1 MDTSKVNLL
10 SSTSLNDAHKTPV
23 SSLINTSMGDDNNNN
38 TNEYASMSLNR
49 RDGPLAQKLANK
61 LSIVANTNV
70 SIPSANN
77 HNHYK
82 NSPNGNHDVE
92 EQEQLSPLADTWGFP
107 PSPTENDESSSALS
121 HGQTRSSSASNSPQ
135 KSSSQ
140 KKLDQSHSRELI
152 GKHSLLVT
160 SKNTNEDTNSS
171 TSAVQDEMF
180 ETPRIILRKIQFDD
194 PDIFPAELTP
204 DLVKELSQENNHRQN
219 RQRRSNNSSTTSLN
233 PSPKKKRQRN
243 SSHNEQ
249 DYDFNDDDDDND
261 EHQSLKKRIR
271 RSGLTNENFP
281 NNNNNNNNSFDAMDA
296 FKKKTRDRLAHKVL
310 DIDANPHENTSY
322 KQFVKLLDIF
332 NDDYERHY
340 NEMEKIDDEYY
351 LDLLL
356 SDHTLNEMGT
366 LSEKLKL
373 STYMSCI
380 DLFKLKRLLEIL
392 SLRIK
397 QGIEMSPILKHD
409 INDEHKETEE
419 DERAWRDLIFERL
432 TMCAN
437 ACEIALNIM
446 TTLNMPKEIL
456 VENVIEYTS
465 LFIKAQ
471 LAKTI
476 FPEYDPLYRSDNQ
489 SKDPLLTKQKRSK
502 ITGTKCKQ
510 VQILYNKIVS
520 LFQGIADLMPL
531 GKFTDTII
539 LAISSFTVSC
549 IFVENIFDLQA
560 HSITILP
567 ELFSRYEDH
576 RDSILDDLLLSIV
589 RLPTSKKSL
598 RCYRLPS
605 GESIQMFTAL
615 IMHLIHSPVS
625 TINSNITD
633 ASNELNL
640 LNTYT
645 IGQNIAY
652 KFLTLFFRSCGTKQG
667 EDDYR
672 IIFENFLADLLTTAN
687 RPEWPASE
695 ILLTLLSRILMKNF
709 SNQSLSIQIRL
720 QSLEYL
726 GSVAAQLRKDT
737 IELDILNSRENQDRI
752 DQIIHKTLLSIE
764 TDEDVLE
771 VYKTDPLRY
780 HRSLVIYLNE
790 LSQSEPTSHFAKMFH
805 IGQWLRDIN
814 LTIERLNQ
822 TLTRRV
828 KPLNHAELVDVDID
842 ESMDNN
848 THSNPTLTIADE
860 IDLKKNEKITILKM
874 LTLPITIRKQQ
885 RYTSDVDYDDICLLM
900 RYLTSNR
907 PFLKTFDVYLKQ
919 LAAVFQSEAGTNI
932 RSKAMKCLCTVVE
945 ADPTILGRN
954 DIKSCVKV
962 GLTDKSVSVREA
974 AIDLIGRYIVHKQL
988 LILQYYDV
996 LCERSIDT
1004 GVSVRKRVV
1013 KIFRDVCL
1021 SQPDFVRIPDICSR
1035 LLRRINDEDSIR
1047 KLVLET
1053 FQQLWFTPTRN
1064 HYEIRQRVQTI
1075 IDVLIDAQKQN
1086 NTWLENLVKEFL
1098 QTNDKQSND
1107 DKAKIREQRKD
1118 VLKAIQDIINEL
1130 VESILKIESANDQ
1143 VSSNKMVA
1151 TFIALYALGK
1161 AKPEHVLPH
1170 VSTIVEYLNIKCTSY
1185 NDNVIVQYVAKILEF
1200 TVPLMKSAS
1209 SSIIYSLE
1217 GSLTK
1222 LLLVSGQL
1230 VIHSSIACLSAA
1242 IRLSKNV
1249 SLVKDVFLRYHS
1261 FIIQCQLK
1269 IIENPNE
1276 EFKGSAQLARS
1287 IYILGVLCKYFDIE
1301 RSEYDDLQF
1310 SVEDIFQLFMFF
1322 IERPD
1327 SVIKLKS
1334 LVGLGFFLQ
1343 RYGQY
1348 LIEDTLRQ
1356 LYHTYLL
1363 DRRPI
1368 AAQLRCQVLINLEE
1382 YFRDCI
1388 RRMAEQDIDY
1398 LHLTTTTTTTIINTN
1413 DDENSNDAHQIT
1425 GANLK
1430 DTTDIHSEMA
1440 SSIAQC
1446 YLRIVLDT
1454 YLSEDEIIRQC
1465 VRKVVTCIL
1474 EQGLVHPVQ
1483 FIPFLIAMT
1492 TDRDINIQQS
1502 AEQNLQD
1509 LDKTNPGI
1517 IQTKVMQGFKMSY
1530 QLQKLL
1536 SIQYNNNNNNNYQQ
1550 VDPQSDIIRGMTK
1563 VAVVSMNNHQLPYCS
1578 VNHFLYSL
1586 IRSSRVYRRGLITQ
1600 LLKMFDN
1607 DSSSTT
1613 SSLTLE
1619 EQLFVADNLAYFPY
1633 QVQDEPLFIVEQID
1647 LSISVIGSTQ
1657 LQQFRDLL
1665 KQHLDYIDD
1674 DEGIDM
1680 NKLETK
1686 LYDVSEIIID
1696 ELNQCLR
1703 LTKPT
1708 MLLLLLK
1715 SYLKD
1720 VYYLND
1726 TKIIEYDHT
1735 ESSKITD
1742 RPILTRKINVKFEP
1756 KIILDTI
1763 KPINKY
1769 DNLQKRKQLIKE
1781 FGDFKRYLLA
1791 FDTDIEDTIQSISE
1805 LLPSSSLS
1813 TPKGKKKGSGSSK
1826 RRKVMIDSDDDS
1838 GNGDF

>member
-1 MDTSKVNLL
+1 MGDNN
-10 SSTSLNDAHKTPV
+10 SSE
-23 SSLINTSMGDDNNNN
+23 NTSI
-38 TNEYASMSLNR
+38 SLNR
-49 RDGPLAQKLANK
+49 RDGPLVQALTDK
-61 LSIVANTNV
+61 LSIVANTNA
-70 SIPSANN
+70 SISSTNN
-77 HNHYK
+77 HAHYK
-82 NSPNGNHDVE
+82 SSPNGNHDVE
-92 EQEQLSPLADTWGFP
+92 EQEQLSPLGTWGFL
-107 PSPTENDESSSALS
+107 PSPTENEESSSVLS
-121 HGQTRSSSASNSPQ
+121 HSQTRSSSSNSSHE
-135 KSSSQ
+135 SSSHKKMDHSNSQ
-140 KKLDQSHSRELI
+140 KFTDKQ
-152 GKHSLLVT
+152 SLLVT
-160 SKNTNEDTNSS
+160 SNNTNEDMMKSP
-171 TSAVQDEMF
+171 SAVDQEDEVF
-180 ETPRIILRKIQFDD
+180 ETPRIILQKIQFDD
-194 PDIFPAELTP
+194 PDLFPDDLTP
-204 DLVKELSQENNHRQN
+204 DLVKRFSQENGQRSS
-219 RQRRSNNSSTTSLN
+219 RPRRSNNSSTISLN

-243 SSHNEQ
+243 TSHEEPNYEF
-249 DYDFNDDDDDND
+249 DDEKDDDDDDDND
-261 EHQSLKKRIR
+261 DDDQQSLKKRIR
-271 RSGLTNENFP
+271 RAGLTNEN
-281 NNNNNNNNSFDAMDA
+281 SMSYDAMSE
-296 FKKKTRDRLAHKVL
+296 FKKKTRDRLARKVL
-310 DIDANPHENTSY
+310 DIDADPHENASY
-322 KQFVKLLDIF
+322 KRFVNLLNIF
-332 NDDYERHY
+332 NDDYERY
-340 NEMEKIDDEYY
+340 YEDMKDSDEEHY

-356 SDHTLNEMGT
+356 SDHTLDEMAT

-373 STYMSCI
+373 STYMSQI
-380 DLFKLKRLLEIL
+380 EIVKLKRLLEIL

-397 QGIEMSPILKHD
+397 QGIELSPILKHD
-409 INDEHKETEE
+409 INDEQQETQE
-419 DERAWRDLIFERL
+419 DERAWRDLVFERL
-432 TMCAN
+432 TTCAN
-437 ACEIALNIM
+437 ACEVALNIM
-446 TTLNMPKEIL
+446 TTPNANKEIL
-456 VENVIEYTS
+456 VENAIENTT

-489 SKDPLLTKQKRSK
+489 SKDPLLTKQKRQK
-502 ITGTKCKQ
+502 ATGTKCKK
-510 VQILYNKIVS
+510 VQLLYNKMIS

-549 IFVENIFDLQA
+549 IYVENIFDLQA

-567 ELFSRYEDH
+567 ELFSRYEHH
-576 RDSILDDLLLSIV
+576 RDSILDDILLSIV
-589 RLPTSKKSL
+589 RLPTSKKSI

-615 IMHLIHSPVS
+615 IMHLIHSPV
-625 TINSNITD
+625 TTLNSNVAD
-633 ASNELNL
+633 AANELHL
-640 LNTYT
+640 LNTYSL
-645 IGQNIAY
+645 GQNIAY

-672 IIFENFLADLLTTAN
+672 IIFENFLADLLVTAN

-709 SNQSLSIQIRL
+709 SNQSVSIPIRL

-737 IELDILNSRENQDRI
+737 IELDVLNSRQNQERLDQVI
-752 DQIIHKTLLSIE
+752 DKTLSSIE
-764 TDEDVLE
+764 TDEDLLG
-771 VYKTDPLRY
+771 VYKTDPLRH

-790 LSQSEPTSHFAKMFH
+790 QSQSEPTSHFAKMFH

-814 LTIERLNQ
+814 LTIDNLTQ

-828 KPLNHAELVDVDID
+828 KPPSHTELVDINIDID
-842 ESMDNN
+842 KSLNKKRS
-848 THSNPTLTIADE
+848 HPTITISDE
-860 IDLKKNEKITILKM
+860 IELKKGEKNTILKM
-874 LTLPITIRKQQ
+874 LSLPITIRKQQ
-885 RYTSDVDYDDICLLM
+885 RYTLDIDYDDVCLLM

-945 ADPTILGRN
+945 ADPTILARN

-1021 SQPDFVRIPDICSR
+1021 TQPDFVRIPDICSR
-1035 LLRRINDEDSIR
+1035 LLRRIHDEESIR

-1053 FQQLWFTPTRN
+1053 FQQLWFSPTRN
-1064 HYEIRQRVQTI
+1064 NYEVRQRVQTI

-1107 DKAKIREQRKD
+1107 DKTKIREQRKD

-1161 AKPEHVLPH
+1161 ANPEHVLPH

-1185 NDNVIVQYVAKILEF
+1185 NDNAIVQYVAKILEF

-1230 VIHSSIACLSAA
+1230 VIHSSIACLAAA

-1249 SLVKDVFLRYHS
+1249 SLVKDVLIRYHS
-1261 FIIQCQLK
+1261 FIIECQEK
-1269 IIENPNE
+1269 ITEKPKE

-1287 IYILGVLCKYFDIE
+1287 IYILGVLCKYFDVE

-1310 SVEDIFQLFMFF
+1310 SVGDIFQLFMFF
-1322 IERPD
+1322 IERND
-1327 SVIKLKS
+1327 SVVKLKS
-1334 LVGLGFFLQ
+1334 VVGLGFFLQ
-1343 RYGQY
+1343 RYGHY
-1348 LIEDTLRQ
+1348 LVEDAVRQ

-1363 DRRPI
+1363 DRRPV

-1388 RRMAEQDIDY
+1388 RRMAEQDVDY
-1398 LHLTTTTTTTIINTN
+1398 LNIPTIENTHH
-1413 DDENSNDAHQIT
+1413 DENSNDPHGIT

-1430 DTTDIHSEMA
+1430 DTTDVHSEMA

-1536 SIQYNNNNNNNYQQ
+1536 TMQNAKQS
-1550 VDPQSDIIRGMTK
+1550 DPQADIIRGMTK
-1563 VAVVSMNNHQLPYCS
+1563 LTVISWNSQQLPYCS

-1600 LLKMFDN
+1600 LLKMFDT
-1607 DSSSTT
+1607 DSNT
-1613 SSLTLE
+1613 SPLTLE

-1633 QVQDEPLFIVEQID
+1633 QVQDEPLFLVEQID
-1647 LSISVIGSTQ
+1647 LSVSVTGSTQ

-1680 NKLETK
+1680 NKIEK
-1686 LYDVSEIIID
+1686 NLYHVSEKIVE

-1703 LTKPT
+1703 PTKST
-1708 MLLLLLK
+1708 TLLLLLK

-1742 RPILTRKINVKFEP
+1742 KPILSRKVNAKFEP
-1756 KIILDTI
+1756 KMILDTI
-1763 KPINKY
+1763 KPLVNY
-1769 DNLQKRKQLIKE
+1769 DDFTKRRLIIKE

-1791 FDTDIEDTIQSISE
+1791 YDNDIEDTIQSMTE
-1805 LLPSSSLS
+1805 LLPGSFS
-1813 TPKGKKKGSGSSK
+1813 TPKGKKKGGSSRK
-1826 RRKVMIDSDDDS
+1826 RKVMIDSDDDS
-1838 GNGDF
+1838 FNGDF

>member
-1 MDTSKVNLL
+1 
-10 SSTSLNDAHKTPV
+10 
-23 SSLINTSMGDDNNNN
+23 
-38 TNEYASMSLNR
+38 
-49 RDGPLAQKLANK
+49 
-61 LSIVANTNV
+61 
-70 SIPSANN
+70 
-77 HNHYK
+77 
-82 NSPNGNHDVE
+82 
-92 EQEQLSPLADTWGFP
+92 
-107 PSPTENDESSSALS
+107 
-121 HGQTRSSSASNSPQ
+121 
-135 KSSSQ
+135 
-140 KKLDQSHSRELI
+140 
-152 GKHSLLVT
+152 
-160 SKNTNEDTNSS
+160 
-171 TSAVQDEMF
+171 
-180 ETPRIILRKIQFDD
+180 
-194 PDIFPAELTP
+194 
-204 DLVKELSQENNHRQN
+204 
-219 RQRRSNNSSTTSLN
+219 
-233 PSPKKKRQRN
+233 
-243 SSHNEQ
+243 
-249 DYDFNDDDDDND
+249 
-261 EHQSLKKRIR
+261 
-271 RSGLTNENFP
+271 
-281 NNNNNNNNSFDAMDA
+281 
-296 FKKKTRDRLAHKVL
+296 
-310 DIDANPHENTSY
+310 
-322 KQFVKLLDIF
+322 
-332 NDDYERHY
+332 
-340 NEMEKIDDEYY
+340 
-351 LDLLL
+351 
-356 SDHTLNEMGT
+356 
-366 LSEKLKL
+366 
-373 STYMSCI
+373 
-380 DLFKLKRLLEIL
+380 
-392 SLRIK
+392 
-397 QGIEMSPILKHD
+397 
-409 INDEHKETEE
+409 
-419 DERAWRDLIFERL
+419 
-432 TMCAN
+432 
-437 ACEIALNIM
+437 
-446 TTLNMPKEIL
+446 
-456 VENVIEYTS
+456 
-465 LFIKAQ
+465 
-471 LAKTI
+471 
-476 FPEYDPLYRSDNQ
+476 
-489 SKDPLLTKQKRSK
+489 
-502 ITGTKCKQ
+502 
-510 VQILYNKIVS
+510 
-520 LFQGIADLMPL
+520 
-531 GKFTDTII
+531 
-539 LAISSFTVSC
+539 ISSFTVSC

-576 RDSILDDLLLSIV
+576 RDSILDDILLSIV

-615 IMHLIHSPVS
+615 IMHLIHSPVQ

-633 ASNELNL
+633 AGNELNL
-640 LNTYT
+640 LNTYS

-687 RPEWPASE
+687 RPEWPSSE

-709 SNQSLSIQIRL
+709 SNQSLPIQTRL

-737 IELDILNSRENQDRI
+737 IEIDVLNSRENQERI
-752 DQIIHKTLLSIE
+752 DQVIHKTLLSIE
-764 TDEDVLE
+764 TDEDILE
-771 VYKTDPLRY
+771 VYKTDPLRH
-780 HRSLVIYLNE
+780 HRSLIIYLNE
-790 LSQSEPTSHFAKMFH
+790 LSQSEPTGHFAKMFH

-828 KPLNHAELVDVDID
+828 KPSNHAELVDVDTD
-842 ESMDNN
+842 ESIDNN
-848 THSNPTLTIADE
+848 NPSNPTITVDDE
-860 IDLKKNEKITILKM
+860 IEFKKSEKLTILKM

-885 RYTSDVDYDDICLLM
+885 RYTLDIDYDDICLLM

-1035 LLRRINDEDSIR
+1035 LLRRINDEESIR

-1107 DKAKIREQRKD
+1107 DKARIREQRKD
-1118 VLKAIQDIINEL
+1118 VLKAIHDIINEL

-1151 TFIALYALGK
+1151 TFVALYALGK
-1161 AKPEHVLPH
+1161 ANPEHVLSH

-1230 VIHSSIACLSAA
+1230 VIHSSIACLAA
-1242 IRLSKNV
+1242 AVRLSKNV
-1249 SLVKDVFLRYHS
+1249 ALVKEVFLRYHS

-1269 IIENPNE
+1269 IIENPND

-1327 SVIKLKS
+1327 SVVKLKS
-1334 LVGLGFFLQ
+1334 LVGLGYFLQ

-1348 LIEDTLRQ
+1348 LIEDTIRQ

-1363 DRRPI
+1363 DRRPL

-1398 LHLTTTTTTTIINTN
+1398 LHLPSTTNTN
-1413 DDENSNDAHQIT
+1413 EDENSNDAHQIT

-1465 VRKVVTCIL
+1465 VRKVVSCIL

-1536 SIQYNNNNNNNYQQ
+1536 LIQYNNNQQ
-1550 VDPQSDIIRGMTK
+1550 VDPQSDIIRGK
-1563 VAVVSMNNHQLPYCS
+1563 SFC
-1578 VNHFLYSL
+1578 LYGV
-1586 IRSSRVYRRGLITQ
+1586 R
-1600 LLKMFDN
+1600 F
-1607 DSSSTT
+1607 
-1613 SSLTLE
+1613 
-1619 EQLFVADNLAYFPY
+1619 A
-1633 QVQDEPLFIVEQID
+1633 
-1647 LSISVIGSTQ
+1647 
-1657 LQQFRDLL
+1657 
-1665 KQHLDYIDD
+1665 
-1674 DEGIDM
+1674 
-1680 NKLETK
+1680 
-1686 LYDVSEIIID
+1686 
-1696 ELNQCLR
+1696 
-1703 LTKPT
+1703 
-1708 MLLLLLK
+1708 
-1715 SYLKD
+1715 
-1720 VYYLND
+1720 
-1726 TKIIEYDHT
+1726 
-1735 ESSKITD
+1735 
-1742 RPILTRKINVKFEP
+1742 
-1756 KIILDTI
+1756 
-1763 KPINKY
+1763 
-1769 DNLQKRKQLIKE
+1769 
-1781 FGDFKRYLLA
+1781 
-1791 FDTDIEDTIQSISE
+1791 
-1805 LLPSSSLS
+1805 
-1813 TPKGKKKGSGSSK
+1813 KKKK
-1826 RRKVMIDSDDDS
+1826 TNLKY
-1838 GNGDF
+1838 

>member
-1 MDTSKVNLL
+1 MSVNG
-10 SSTSLNDAHKTPV
+10 AH
-23 SSLINTSMGDDNNNN
+23 
-38 TNEYASMSLNR
+38 
-49 RDGPLAQKLANK
+49 
-61 LSIVANTNV
+61 
-70 SIPSANN
+70 
-77 HNHYK
+77 
-82 NSPNGNHDVE
+82 
-92 EQEQLSPLADTWGFP
+92 
-107 PSPTENDESSSALS
+107 AL
-121 HGQTRSSSASNSPQ
+121 
-135 KSSSQ
+135 KSD
-140 KKLDQSHSRELI
+140 L
-152 GKHSLLVT
+152 
-160 SKNTNEDTNSS
+160 
-171 TSAVQDEMF
+171 
-180 ETPRIILRKIQFDD
+180 
-194 PDIFPAELTP
+194 FPADLTP
-204 DLVKELSQENNHRQN
+204 DLVKELSQENNHRQNN

-233 PSPKKKRQRN
+233 PSPKKKRHRN
-243 SSHNEQ
+243 TSHNEQ
-249 DYDFNDDDDDND
+249 NYEFDDDNNNNNDDDDDD
-261 EHQSLKKRIR
+261 EYQSSKKRIR
-271 RSGLTNENFP
+271 RIGLINENIHI
-281 NNNNNNNNSFDAMDA
+281 NNNHSFDAMDA
-296 FKKKTRDRLAHKVL
+296 FKKKTRDRLANKVL

-332 NDDYERHY
+332 NDDYERHH
-340 NEMEKIDDEYY
+340 NDIDQIDDENY

-356 SDHTLNEMGT
+356 SDYTLNEMVI

-397 QGIEMSPILKHD
+397 QGIELSPILKHD

-419 DERAWRDLIFERL
+419 DERTWRDLIFERL

-437 ACEIALNIM
+437 ASEIALNIM

-456 VENVIEYTS
+456 VENVIEYTA

-502 ITGTKCKQ
+502 TTGTKCKQ
-510 VQILYNKIVS
+510 VQILYNKIIS

-567 ELFSRYEDH
+567 ELFSRYEYH

-615 IMHLIHSPVS
+615 IMHLVHSPVQ
-625 TINSNITD
+625 TINSNIID
-633 ASNELNL
+633 AGNELNL
-640 LNTYT
+640 LNTYV

-709 SNQSLSIQIRL
+709 SNQSIPISIRL

-737 IELDILNSRENQDRI
+737 IELDVLNSRDNQERL
-752 DQIIHKTLLSIE
+752 DQVIHKTLLNIE

-780 HRSLVIYLNE
+780 HRSLIIYLNE
-790 LSQSEPTSHFAKMFH
+790 LSQCEPTIHFAKMFH

-828 KPLNHAELVDVDID
+828 KPKNHAELVDVDMD
-842 ESMDNN
+842 ESIDNN
-848 THSNPTLTIADE
+848 KHSNPVITVTDE
-860 IDLKKNEKITILKM
+860 IELKKNEKMTILKM

-885 RYTSDVDYDDICLLM
+885 RYTSDIDYDDMCLLM
-900 RYLTSNR
+900 RYLTSHR

-1053 FQQLWFTPTRN
+1053 FQQLWFTPTSN
-1064 HYEIRQRVQTI
+1064 HYEVRQRVQTI

-1107 DKAKIREQRKD
+1107 DKVKIREQRKY

-1230 VIHSSIACLSAA
+1230 VIHSSIACLAAA

-1249 SLVKDVFLRYHS
+1249 ALVKDVLLRYHS

-1348 LIEDTLRQ
+1348 LIEDTIRQ
-1356 LYHTYLL
+1356 LYNTYLL
-1363 DRRPI
+1363 DRRPS

-1398 LHLTTTTTTTIINTN
+1398 LHLPTTTTTTTNIN

-1536 SIQYNNNNNNNYQQ
+1536 LIQNNNHHQL
-1550 VDPQSDIIRGMTK
+1550 VDPQSDIIRGK
-1563 VAVVSMNNHQLPYCS
+1563 
-1578 VNHFLYSL
+1578 
-1586 IRSSRVYRRGLITQ
+1586 
-1600 LLKMFDN
+1600 
-1607 DSSSTT
+1607 
-1613 SSLTLE
+1613 
-1619 EQLFVADNLAYFPY
+1619 
-1633 QVQDEPLFIVEQID
+1633 
-1647 LSISVIGSTQ
+1647 
-1657 LQQFRDLL
+1657 
-1665 KQHLDYIDD
+1665 
-1674 DEGIDM
+1674 
-1680 NKLETK
+1680 
-1686 LYDVSEIIID
+1686 
-1696 ELNQCLR
+1696 
-1703 LTKPT
+1703 
-1708 MLLLLLK
+1708 
-1715 SYLKD
+1715 
-1720 VYYLND
+1720 
-1726 TKIIEYDHT
+1726 
-1735 ESSKITD
+1735 
-1742 RPILTRKINVKFEP
+1742 
-1756 KIILDTI
+1756 
-1763 KPINKY
+1763 
-1769 DNLQKRKQLIKE
+1769 
-1781 FGDFKRYLLA
+1781 
-1791 FDTDIEDTIQSISE
+1791 
-1805 LLPSSSLS
+1805 
-1813 TPKGKKKGSGSSK
+1813 
-1826 RRKVMIDSDDDS
+1826 
-1838 GNGDF
+1838 

>member
-1 MDTSKVNLL
+1 MTCPYARFVEPEDETTSPPTTATSKLTINGSVN
-10 SSTSLNDAHKTPV
+10 NDA
-23 SSLINTSMGDDNNNN
+23 
-38 TNEYASMSLNR
+38 
-49 RDGPLAQKLANK
+49 LA
-61 LSIVANTNV
+61 
-70 SIPSANN
+70 
-77 HNHYK
+77 
-82 NSPNGNHDVE
+82 
-92 EQEQLSPLADTWGFP
+92 
-107 PSPTENDESSSALS
+107 
-121 HGQTRSSSASNSPQ
+121 
-135 KSSSQ
+135 
-140 KKLDQSHSRELI
+140 
-152 GKHSLLVT
+152 
-160 SKNTNEDTNSS
+160 
-171 TSAVQDEMF
+171 
-180 ETPRIILRKIQFDD
+180 
-194 PDIFPAELTP
+194 
-204 DLVKELSQENNHRQN
+204 
-219 RQRRSNNSSTTSLN
+219 
-233 PSPKKKRQRN
+233 
-243 SSHNEQ
+243 
-249 DYDFNDDDDDND
+249 
-261 EHQSLKKRIR
+261 
-271 RSGLTNENFP
+271 
-281 NNNNNNNNSFDAMDA
+281 
-296 FKKKTRDRLAHKVL
+296 
-310 DIDANPHENTSY
+310 
-322 KQFVKLLDIF
+322 
-332 NDDYERHY
+332 
-340 NEMEKIDDEYY
+340 
-351 LDLLL
+351 
-356 SDHTLNEMGT
+356 
-366 LSEKLKL
+366 
-373 STYMSCI
+373 
-380 DLFKLKRLLEIL
+380 EIL
-392 SLRIK
+392 SLT
-397 QGIEMSPILKHD
+397 G
-409 INDEHKETEE
+409 
-419 DERAWRDLIFERL
+419 
-432 TMCAN
+432 
-437 ACEIALNIM
+437 
-446 TTLNMPKEIL
+446 
-456 VENVIEYTS
+456 YGTS
-465 LFIKAQ
+465 SS
-471 LAKTI
+471 AK
-476 FPEYDPLYRSDNQ
+476 
-489 SKDPLLTKQKRSK
+489 
-502 ITGTKCKQ
+502 
-510 VQILYNKIVS
+510 
-520 LFQGIADLMPL
+520 
-531 GKFTDTII
+531 
-539 LAISSFTVSC
+539 
-549 IFVENIFDLQA
+549 
-560 HSITILP
+560 P
-567 ELFSRYEDH
+567 EL
-576 RDSILDDLLLSIV
+576 
-589 RLPTSKKSL
+589 K
-598 RCYRLPS
+598 RLPS
-605 GESIQMFTAL
+605 SDELVTYGNYLQ
-615 IMHLIHSPVS
+615 
-625 TINSNITD
+625 
-633 ASNELNL
+633 LNL
-640 LNTYT
+640 LLNS
-645 IGQNIAY
+645 QV
-652 KFLTLFFRSCGTKQG
+652 
-667 EDDYR
+667 
-672 IIFENFLADLLTTAN
+672 
-687 RPEWPASE
+687 
-695 ILLTLLSRILMKNF
+695 LLSAQNDQNKNPVHDEHLF
-709 SNQSLSIQIRL
+709 MIIHQTFELWFKQIIWEIDSLRDIFGDDSIDESYMFVSINRL
-720 QSLEYL
+720 QRCVQIWRLL
-726 GSVAAQLRKDT
+726 C
-737 IELDILNSRENQDRI
+737 
-752 DQIIHKTLLSIE
+752 DQIIILETMTPLDFMEFRSYLSPASGFQSLQFRLIENKLGLTEKSRVLYNQSSYKNAFPSAHEQKELTNSLEEATLLM
-764 TDEDVLE
+764 V
-771 VYKTDPLRY
+771 
-780 HRSLVIYLNE
+780 
-790 LSQSEPTSHFAKMFH
+790 
-805 IGQWLRDIN
+805 
-814 LTIERLNQ
+814 IERWLER
-822 TLTRRV
+822 TPGL
-828 KPLNHAELVDVDID
+828 ED
-842 ESMDNN
+842 
-848 THSNPTLTIADE
+848 
-860 IDLKKNEKITILKM
+860 
-874 LTLPITIRKQQ
+874 
-885 RYTSDVDYDDICLLM
+885 TSF
-900 RYLTSNR
+900 N
-907 PFLKTFDVYLKQ
+907 FW
-919 LAAVFQSEAGTNI
+919 
-932 RSKAMKCLCTVVE
+932 
-945 ADPTILGRN
+945 
-954 DIKSCVKV
+954 
-962 GLTDKSVSVREA
+962 
-974 AIDLIGRYIVHKQL
+974 
-988 LILQYYDV
+988 
-996 LCERSIDT
+996 ER
-1004 GVSVRKRVV
+1004 VSVRKRVV

-1035 LLRRINDEDSIR
+1035 LLRRINDEESIR

-1107 DKAKIREQRKD
+1107 DKARIREQRKD
-1118 VLKAIQDIINEL
+1118 VLKAIHDIINEL

-1151 TFIALYALGK
+1151 KFVALNALGK
-1161 AKPEHVLPH
+1161 ANPEHVLSH

-1230 VIHSSIACLSAA
+1230 VIHSSIACLAA
-1242 IRLSKNV
+1242 AVRLSKNV
-1249 SLVKDVFLRYHS
+1249 ALVKEVFLRYHS

-1269 IIENPNE
+1269 IIENPND

-1327 SVIKLKS
+1327 SVVKLKS
-1334 LVGLGFFLQ
+1334 LVGLGYFLQ

-1348 LIEDTLRQ
+1348 LIEDTIRQ

-1363 DRRPI
+1363 DRRPL

-1398 LHLTTTTTTTIINTN
+1398 LHLPSTTNTN
-1413 DDENSNDAHQIT
+1413 EDENSNDAHQIT

-1465 VRKVVTCIL
+1465 VRKVVSCIL

-1536 SIQYNNNNNNNYQQ
+1536 LIQYNNNQQ

-1563 VAVVSMNNHQLPYCS
+1563 VAVTSMTNQQLPYCS

-1607 DSSSTT
+1607 DSSNIS

-1665 KQHLDYIDD
+1665 KQHLDYVDD

-1680 NKLETK
+1680 NKLENK
-1686 LYDVSEIIID
+1686 LNDVSETIIN

-1763 KPINKY
+1763 KPINTY
-1769 DNLQKRKQLIKE
+1769 DTIQKRKQLIKE
-1781 FGDFKRYLLA
+1781 FADFKRYLLA

-1805 LLPSSSLS
+1805 LLPASFS
-1813 TPKGKKKGSGSSK
+1813 TSKGKKKGSGSSR

-1838 GNGDF
+1838 VNGDF